1 MKKQT
6 LSAFALT
13 LFLAAG
19 CAGIT
24 DANLSDVQQNTNA
37 LNPEITHPADLRV
50 YERTRQDAPVILDG
64 GDEQIIIRP
73 PREDD
78 RE

>member
-50 YERTRQDAPVILDG
+50 YERARQDAPVIERDR
-64 GDEQIIIRP
+64 EEIIIRP

>member
-1 MKKQT
+1 MKKHT
-6 LSAFALT
+6 FTAVALS

-24 DANLSDVQQNTNA
+24 DANLSETQQSTNA
-37 LNPEITHPADLRV
+37 LNPEITNPADLRV
-50 YERTRQDAPVILDG
+50 YERARQDNPIILDG